1 LGQDALFVG
10 KNFLMMFRLS
20 RARVQRLLED
30 IGNAQIPFFIN
41 TVDAAGKQGASME
54 ARVLLPLKTY
64 AYGVPP
70 HTFTD
75 YFQMS
80 VDLAKE
86 CCRNFDRAMKELYA
100 EEYLRLPT
108 SHNMKSITHLHEE
121 KHGLPGMFGSLDC
134 MHTPWKNVSGHDSK
148 KKSPSLVLEAV
159 ADYNMWF
166 WHASFGY
173 AGSLN
178 D

>member
-20 RARVQRLLED
+20 RN
-30 IGNAQIPFFIN
+30 IGNAQIPCFFIN
-41 TVDAAGKQGASME
+41 TVDAAGEQGASIE

-64 AYGVPP
+64 AYGAPP
-70 HTFTD
+70 HTCTD

-86 CCRNFDRAMKELYA
+86 CCRYCDRAMKELYA
-100 EEYLRLPT
+100 EEYLRLPI
-108 SHNMKSITHLHEE
+108 SHDMKSITRLHEE

-134 MHTPWKNVSGHDSK
+134 MHTPWKNCPKAWQASYVSGHDSK
-148 KKSPSLVLEAV
+148 KKVLH
-159 ADYNMWF
+159 WC
-166 WHASFGY
+166 WKLWWITIC
-173 AGSLN
+173 GSGMHLL
-178 D
+178 DMQGP